1 MQAFFLNLMHRCCLS
16 RNVSRVQKLENDISM
31 TSSNDARGA
40 MNGKVFLI
48 ISTIG
53 CVACSPS
60 TPPQPAVPEPYTSGD
75 QLLEAM
81 QNRYVGRWYRTLT
94 FVQETTTFAATG
106 DSTEAVWYE
115 ALQLPSLLRIDFDPL
130 DQRNG
135 VIVRGDSQY
144 VFQRGQIT
152 RRIARTNELL
162 LLGFDV
168 YFLEPSTTAA
178 WLRRLGFDLS
188 RIRQDQWQ
196 GRQVYVAG
204 ASSAADMTSKQFWVD
219 REHLLFVRLIQP
231 GASGRMQDIR
241 FLNYERLGRTWIAP
255 LVEIYEDGRLVMREV
270 YRHMRVDVALDSTL
284 FDPARF
290 ATAQHWYRTTR

>member
-1 MQAFFLNLMHRCCLS
+1 
-16 RNVSRVQKLENDISM
+16 
-31 TSSNDARGA
+31 

-60 TPPQPAVPEPYTSGD
+60 TPPQPAVPEPYTSGE

-81 QNRYVGRWYRTLT
+81 QNRYVARWYRTLT
-94 FVQETTTFAATG
+94 FVQETTTFAASG

-115 ALQLPSLLRIDFDPL
+115 ALQLPSRLRIDFDPL

-135 VIVRGDSQY
+135 VIVRGDSQF

-152 RRIARTNELL
+152 RRIGRTNELL

-196 GRQVYVAG
+196 GRQVYVVG
-204 ASSAADMTSKQFWVD
+204 ASSAADMASKQFWVE

-231 GASGRMQDIR
+231 GANGRMQDIR
-241 FLNYERLGRTWIAP
+241 FLNYEPLGRTWIAP
-255 LVEIYEDGRLVMREV
+255 LVEIYEDGRLVMREE
-270 YRHMRVDVALDSTL
+270 YRHMRVGVALDSTL
-284 FDPARF
+284 FDPARL
-290 ATAQHWYRTTR
+290 ATARHWYRTTR